1 MKDNVPH
8 IAITGL
14 GGLDNPEPGTPV
26 ARALRRGWPG
36 GVRIEALGYS
46 AWETGAWSPGV
57 VDGISVVPALSNG
70 DEKVLQRIIEVGHDR
85 KIDVLIPC
93 LDLEVPFYQ
102 RVAHKLRDAG
112 IETLLPSASSLGAV
126 VKTSLAAFCHR
137 HDIGAPKTIHV
148 TEISDVPVQADQ
160 FGYPLMVKGTVA
172 DAHKVS
178 NSNQALAYA
187 CKLDE
192 KWGDGVLLQQHIQ
205 GEEYC
210 VAMVA
215 RSDGSCL
222 GMVPMRKLGI
232 NHRGK
237 GVVGAVV
244 NDPALEREASRI
256 LELLDWCGPVELE
269 FIKSASSGRFLLVE
283 INCRFPSWILLSH
296 WAGCNLPVA
305 MVQEMLSPGTHRCG
319 APHPGTAYV
328 RDVNEF
334 SVPLARVE
342 HLRRHRSQ
350 AEMGP
355 GAGHGANIKRNA
367 GLRIGI
373 TGVSAFNVV
382 QPGIGVARSLKD
394 NPEVSQLIGI
404 GYGAYDTGIFRTE
417 LFDEIHTLPDTVDAH
432 SVAAEMER
440 VKKEAGLDVLV
451 PSLDFEIP
459 ALAENADAFRRAG
472 LAILV
477 PSPES
482 VRRCGKQHLASGDLK
497 PDWTGFRIPESA
509 LVKSLAELEKAVD
522 EIGFPLVVKGTVSGA
537 DIVHSMEDAKA
548 SWRAFSDKGR
558 EECIV
563 QRFIRGEEFAIAAVC
578 DTDHCLAGS
587 FPIKKLLTCE
597 YGNTWGAISI
607 DPPELVSALGELTGA
622 LQYTGPIEA
631 EFIRDAVTDKFFL
644 IELNVRFPAWIGYA
658 AECGVNLPLLAICL
672 AADLP
677 TPRFKTNGAT
687 VFMRHSEELRIDPAS
702 LASLLTHGHLKV
714 EHAEA
719 I

>member
-1 MKDNVPH
+1 MKDKVPH
-8 IAITGL
+8 IAVTGL

-26 ARALRRGWPG
+26 ARALRKGWPG

-46 AWETGAWSPGV
+46 AWETGVWSPGV
-57 VDGISVVPALSNG
+57 ADGVSLIPALSNG
-70 DEKVLQRIIEVGHDR
+70 DEKVLQRLIEIGRDR
-85 KIDVLIPC
+85 QIDALIPC
-93 LDLEVPFYQ
+93 LDLEVPFYR
-102 RVAHKLRDAG
+102 RVAHKLRDVG
-112 IETLLPSASSLGAV
+112 IETLLPSASALDAV
-126 VKTSLAAFCHR
+126 VKTALPAFCHR
-137 HDIGAPKTIHV
+137 HDIPAPKTIHV
-148 TEISDVPVQADQ
+148 AEVNDVPVQADQ

-187 CKLDE
+187 RELNE
-192 KWGDGVLLQQHIQ
+192 KWGGGVLLQQHIQ

-215 RSDGSCL
+215 RCDGSCL

-244 NDPALEREASRI
+244 NDPALEREAARI

-305 MVQEMLSPGTHRCG
+305 MVREMLSPGGDRCG
-319 APHPGTAYV
+319 TPHPGTAFV

-334 SVPLARVE
+334 SVPLAQVE
-342 HLRRHRSQ
+342 HLRCHKSQ
-350 AEMGP
+350 AEMTQISGP
-355 GAGHGANIKRNA
+355 HDKIKRNA
-367 GLRIGI
+367 GLRIGV

-382 QPGIGVARSLKD
+382 QPGIGVARSLRKSPD
-394 NPEVSQLIGI
+394 VSQLIGI

-432 SVAAEMER
+432 SVAAELER

-459 ALAENADAFRRAG
+459 ALAENADAFSRAG
-472 LAILV
+472 LSMLV

-482 VRRCGKQHLASGDLK
+482 VRRCGKKHLASGDLK
-497 PDWTGFRIPESA
+497 TDWTGLRIPESV
-509 LVKSLAELEKAVD
+509 LVKSLAQLEKAVD
-522 EIGFPLVVKGTVSGA
+522 EIGFPLVVKGTMSGA
-537 DIVHSMEDAKA
+537 DIVDTMEDAKA

-563 QRFIRGEEFAIAAVC
+563 QRFIRGEEFAVAAVS
-578 DTDHCLAGS
+578 DREHRLAGA
-587 FPIKKLLTCE
+587 FPIKKLLTCNQ
-597 YGNTWGAISI
+597 GNTWGAISI
-607 DPPELVSALGELTGA
+607 EAPGLVSALNELTGA
-622 LQYTGPIEA
+622 LKYTGPIEA
-631 EFIRDAVTDKFFL
+631 EFIRDAVTDKFHL

-658 AECGVNLPLLAICL
+658 AECGVNLPLLAVCL

-677 TPRFKTNGAT
+677 MPQFKTNGAT
-687 VFMRHSEELRIDPAS
+687 VFMRHSEELKIDPAS